1 MDYNPL
7 IQIKKLKKYFNVE
20 KGLSLSNDTSKVRAV
35 DDVSFDIHKGDTL
48 GLVGESGC
56 GKSTLGRTIIRLLEP
71 TSGNI
76 FFKGSNIATIPK
88 SKFKSTRKQIQII
101 FQDPSGSLNPRRT
114 IREILMEPFII
125 HKVLTPKERGQKI
138 KYLLDVVGLAS
149 YFLNRYPH
157 ELSGGQKQRVNISR
171 ALALRP
177 EFIVCDEP
185 VSALDA
191 SIQAQVINLLGDLQ
205 KEFSLTYLFISHNLN
220 VVYQMSNKIAVMYLG
235 KIVEIAD
242 FRELYS
248 NPLHPYTKA
257 LLSAIP
263 QIDPKAHTQRLILK
277 GDVPSPINIPSG
289 CRFHTRC
296 YKCFNKCKVF
306 EPPMTTINKKHSVAC
321 NLYSNV

>member
-1 MDYNPL
+1 MDNNPL
-7 IQIKKLKKYFNVE
+7 IQVKKLKKYFTVR
-20 KGLSLSNDTSKVRAV
+20 GGSSFLHDTSKVRAV

-76 FFKGSNIATIPK
+76 FFKGIDIATISN
-88 SKFKSTRKQIQII
+88 SKIKETRKQIQII

-125 HKVLTPKERGQKI
+125 HNVLTPKEREKKI
-138 KYLLDVVGLAS
+138 KYLLDIVGLAS
-149 YFLNRYPH
+149 YFLKRYPH
-157 ELSGGQKQRVNISR
+157 ELSGGQKQRINISR
-171 ALALRP
+171 AIALNP

-205 KEFSLTYLFISHNLN
+205 KELLLTYLFISHNLN
-220 VVYQMSNKIAVMYLG
+220 VVYQASNKIAVMYLG

-242 FRELYS
+242 FKELYL

-257 LLSAIP
+257 LLSAVP
-263 QIDPKAHTQRLILK
+263 QIDPKERTQRLLLK

-296 YKCFNKCKVF
+296 SKCFDKCKVL
-306 EPPMTTINKKHSVAC
+306 EPPMTTINEKHSVAC
-321 NLYSNV
+321 NLYFNV